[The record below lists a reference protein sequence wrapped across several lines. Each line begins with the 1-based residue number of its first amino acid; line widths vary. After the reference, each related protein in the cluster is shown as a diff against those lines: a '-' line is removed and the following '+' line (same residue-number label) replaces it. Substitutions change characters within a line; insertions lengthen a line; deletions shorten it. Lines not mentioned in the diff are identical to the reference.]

1 MTPAP
6 LPMLTESL
14 RRLPYAHAPYPGVA
28 MDRFQNVAQMNED
41 ALKSQS

>member
-6 LPMLTESL
+6 LQMVTESL
-14 RRLPYAHAPYPGVA
+14 RRLPYAHAPYRGVA
-28 MDRFQNVAQMNED
+28 MDRCWNVAQMNED